1 MQIAGLSQGV
11 NYRGTLQVAGPLET
25 VGWLL
30 GDAATVD
37 ISGGIAF
44 TDSGHPE
51 MDLRCQAL
59 GVRQIGQFR
68 LGFALHL
75 TTKFLEEED
84 ILDASF
90 RLVTTLNVTLKGST
104 AALTVVGEF
113 RRHPGIL
120 VFQASIASGI
130 ATSLSDLATLA
141 NGADLTSALPDGFDA
156 GGAISL
162 SGLRFVVDTNATR
175 TGLDRAWTGLPE
187 IVEDHRPGC
196 DRRHFPGSGG
206 DEPHRLGGA
215 ADQLPCGRHDP
226 LGVAGRDRCRGTIPG
241 FRCVRFAGERSGQP
255 DVRGR
260 RNSAGQLHAAC
271 WGAGF
276 PAGGTQHGGAAAGTN
291 ARVSRGDGR
300 HVPLDDRPRHDCG
313 KGNRSGLR
321 GGSHRLDDDFRRQR
335 GRRHH
340 AGRSGA
346 RQGTGSAGVGGRS
359 KTPS

>member
-1 MQIAGLSQGV
+1 M
-11 NYRGTLQVAGPLET
+11 
-25 VGWLL
+25 

-44 TDSGHPE
+44 TGSGHHPE

-84 ILDASF
+84 LLDASF

-104 AALTVVGEF
+104 ATLTVVGEF

-156 GGAISL
+156 GSAISL
-162 SGLRFVVDTNATR
+162 SGLRFVVDTNERELVSIALGLACRKSWRIIDRVAIDGIFLDLEVTNPTDSAARQTNCRVGGTIHLGSQAAIDVGAQFPDFDVYGSLVNGPVNLTSAVGAILPGNFTLPAGVPDFPLAELSMAVRPSR
-175 TGLDRAWTGLPE
+175 TG
-187 IVEDHRPGC
+187 
-196 DRRHFPGSGG
+196 
-206 DEPHRLGGA
+206 
-215 ADQLPCGRHDP
+215 
-226 LGVAGRDRCRGTIPG
+226 
-241 FRCVRFAGERSGQP
+241 
-255 DVRGR
+255 
-260 RNSAGQLHAAC
+260 
-271 WGAGF
+271 
-276 PAGGTQHGGAAAGTN
+276 

-300 HVPLDDRPRHDCG
+300 HVPLDDRPRHDCR
-313 KGNRSGLR
+313 KGNRSRLR
-321 GGSHRLDDDFRRQR
+321 GGSHRLDDDFRR
-335 GRRHH
+335 
-340 AGRSGA
+340 
-346 RQGTGSAGVGGRS
+346 
-359 KTPS
+359 